1 MLRTMKELPMQERV
15 RRLVDAG
22 RRDSGTPPDGDRG
35 ELLKRLCLG
44 CQQVLDSRPDGD
56 AVRYRQEPPAA
67 DYREIWARLNKQW
80 RQRND

>member
-15 RRLVDAG
+15 RRLADAG
-22 RRDSGTPPDGDRG
+22 RRDGANPADGDRG
-35 ELLKRLCLG
+35 ELLNRLCLG

-56 AVRYRQEPPAA
+56 AIRYRKEPPAA
-67 DYREIWARLNKQW
+67 DYRDIWARLNKQW